1 MNLRHLC
8 ITAGIGAALV
18 LSACGGGKERSYAQV
33 REGLIKDCIGA
44 KPQDK
49 ALCTCTADELKKK
62 GYDTAKKLDKIN
74 NETKAGKKPPDVLA
88 AIATCSK

>member
-1 MNLRHLC
+1 MNLRRLC
-8 ITAGIGAALV
+8 IAGGLGAVLL
-18 LSACGGGKERSYAQV
+18 LSACGSKERSYSQA

-49 ALCTCTADELKKK
+49 TLCTCTADELKKK
-62 GYDTAKKLDKIN
+62 GYDTAKKLDQIN
-74 NETKAGKKPPDVLA
+74 TDTKAGKKPPDVLA